1 MKCKC
6 AECGITKTKFIK
18 GQAGGG
24 EMAGEAVGFFKKK
37 KHDIAY
43 SKAKILKEKR
53 KADDEML
60 DEISKI
66 PYKDR
71 PWGTTAVQ
79 AFIKGKRKLGF
90 GLN

>member
-1 MKCKC
+1 MMKRKC
-6 AECGITKTKFIK
+6 AEFGITKTKFIK

-24 EMAGEAVGFFKKK
+24 EMAGEEVGFFKK

-43 SKAKILKEKR
+43 SKANILKEKH

>member
-1 MKCKC
+1 
-6 AECGITKTKFIK
+6 
-18 GQAGGG
+18 
-24 EMAGEAVGFFKKK
+24 
-37 KHDIAY
+37 
-43 SKAKILKEKR
+43 
-53 KADDEML
+53 ML